1 MSGET
6 RALKFCPVYPQL
18 FTTDG
23 GHLDDSD
30 EGNDDLSDSEESV
43 FSGLEDSGSE
53 DEADVN
59 ENGKSEAESSETST
73 KTAGKPQVYFIIFRE
88 HLLIRIFSVF
98 NSMMDFLSWVRYFS
112 SPVLSLSHDGY
123 RLQSEGMNRGLI

>member
-6 RALKFCPVYPQL
+6 RALKFCPVYSQV

-30 EGNDDLSDSEESV
+30 EGNELSDSEESV
-43 FSGLEDSGSE
+43 FSGLEDSGSDDDD

-73 KTAGKPQVYFIIFRE
+73 KIAGKPQVYFIIFRE

-98 NSMMDFLSWVRYFS
+98 NSMMDFLS
-112 SPVLSLSHDGY
+112 
-123 RLQSEGMNRGLI
+123 